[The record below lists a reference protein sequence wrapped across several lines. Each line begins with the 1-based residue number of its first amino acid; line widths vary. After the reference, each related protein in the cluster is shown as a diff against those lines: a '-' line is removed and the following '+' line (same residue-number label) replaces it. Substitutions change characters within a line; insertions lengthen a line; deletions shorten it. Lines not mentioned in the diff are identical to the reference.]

1 MSGGRAINGSMTV
14 TFLHTSDLQ
23 IGMTRK
29 FLDTDAQ
36 SRFEQSRI
44 DTIRTLGKVAVE
56 NSCDF
61 IVMAGDVFEHNALS
75 RRTFGR
81 ALEEL
86 KRLPVPV
93 YILSGNHDPLVAD
106 SQLLQLGESAG
117 RNVVVFQDSQPLS
130 LTTPAGELVELVGAP
145 LLAKYATHD
154 LVAAA
159 LEGLAP
165 VDHVRIC
172 VGHGQAQ
179 ARHNAV
185 KPDLINLDV
194 VTDAI
199 SRGVIDYLALGDT
212 HSAQQVDAAG
222 HVWFSGAPETT
233 DFLELSTGGGENNSG
248 NALVVSISKVAGET
262 ASVEVRQVSVGTWTF
277 EAPVKE
283 INSLADAQ
291 EFVATLEA
299 YENKHTTVIK
309 YALVGT
315 VDMATA
321 EYLEQEIDRLRPV
334 FGALY
339 ERERLMDLHLEP
351 TDEDLESLGLGG
363 FFSSALTELIDHA
376 TPPEQV
382 AARSVEDI
390 ASDIAA
396 AHASSDGDDSADVD
410 EAAPE
415 LSPAQKSQRAARD
428 AINLLFR
435 LSKES

>member
-1 MSGGRAINGSMTV
+1 MSGARAINGCMTV

-29 FLDTDAQ
+29 FLDADAQ

-44 DTIRTLGKVAVE
+44 DAIRTLGKVAAE
-56 NSCDF
+56 NNCDF
-61 IVMAGDVFEHNALS
+61 IVMAGDVFEHNSLS

-106 SQLLQLGESAG
+106 SQLLQLGDSAG
-117 RNVVVFQDSQPLS
+117 ENVVVFKDSQPLS
-130 LTTPAGELVELVGAP
+130 LRTRAGEQVELVGAP
-145 LLAKYATHD
+145 LLAKYAAHD
-154 LVAAA
+154 VVAAA
-159 LEGLAP
+159 LDGLTP

-179 ARHNAV
+179 ARHNEV

-194 VTDAI
+194 VTKAI

-212 HSAQQVDAAG
+212 HSTQQVDSAG

-233 DFLELSTGGGENNSG
+233 DFVELSTGGGENNSG
-248 NALVVSISKVAGET
+248 NALVVSITKSAGKS
-262 ASVEVRQVSVGTWTF
+262 ASVEVTEVPVGTWVF
-277 EAPVKE
+277 EAPVVE
-283 INSLADAQ
+283 INSMADAQ
-291 EFVATLEA
+291 EFVASLEA
-299 YENKHTTVIK
+299 YESKHTTVIK

-315 VDMATA
+315 VDVATA
-321 EYLEQEIDRLRPV
+321 EYLEREVARLQPV

-351 TDEDLESLGLGG
+351 TDDDLDNLGLGG
-363 FFSSALTELIDHA
+363 FFSSALAELIDHA
-376 TPPEQV
+376 TTGEHE

-390 ASDIAA
+390 AHDIAA
-396 AHASSDGDDSADVD
+396 AHESSTADDAADVD

-415 LSPAQKSQRAARD
+415 LSPAQIHQRAARD

-435 LSKES
+435 LSKQS